1 MSNKTCKTCGECKP
15 LTMFYRR
22 ADAAGGYKPNCKRCE
37 SGKATARYRERRA
50 TGWVRNR
57 DVRAVEPVWP
67 LPTHSI
73 REGLDSVRLR
83 KWRGPV
89 NHEPMRCRL

>member
-1 MSNKTCKTCGECKP
+1 MKTCKTCGVCKP
-15 LTMFYRR
+15 LTEFYQRS
-22 ADAAGGYKPNCKRCE
+22 DAACGYKLNCKRCE
-37 SGKATARYRERRA
+37 SDRANARYRERKQ
-50 TGWVRNR
+50 TGWARSRN
-57 DVRAVEPVWP
+57 VGKSAEPLWP

-73 REGLDSVRLR
+73 SEGLDSVRLR

>member
-1 MSNKTCKTCGECKP
+1 MNKQCKTCGECKP

-22 ADAAGGYKPNCKRCE
+22 ADAAGGCKPNCKRCE
-37 SGKATARYRERRA
+37 SDKATARYRERTA
-50 TGWVRNR
+50 TGWVRAR
-57 DVRAVEPVWP
+57 DVRAVEPEWP
-67 LPTHSI
+67 MPTHSI

-89 NHEPMRCRL
+89 SHELMRCRL

>member
-1 MSNKTCKTCGECKP
+1 MKVCKTCGECKP

-22 ADAAGGYKPNCKRCE
+22 GDAAGGYKPNCKRCE
-37 SGKATARYRERRA
+37 SDKATARYRERRA

-57 DVRAVEPVWP
+57 DVRAVEPLWP
-67 LPTHSI
+67 LPNHSD
-73 REGLDSVRLR
+73 REQRDAKRLR